1 MRYTG
6 RMNDKN
12 NANVKKKKIH
22 QCAICGKKFKALRS
36 RNLHKKTHYTSYE
49 CKICSKQF
57 TRLTS
62 LRKHM
67 QLPHKTHSTSLY
79 ECRICGKHYKQSFF
93 LKNHTRIAHIN
104 NQRGGRQSSS
114 SGSTNVAS
122 RSTQTAIN
130 NRVQIKTFVP
140 HGNNR

>member
-6 RMNDKN
+6 TMNDKN
-12 NANVKKKKIH
+12 NTNVKKKKIH
-22 QCAICGKKFKALRS
+22 QCPICGKKVKALRS

-79 ECRICGKHYKQSFF
+79 ECRICGKQYKQSFF
-93 LKNHTRIAHIN
+93 LKKNTLE
-104 NQRGGRQSSS
+104 
-114 SGSTNVAS
+114 
-122 RSTQTAIN
+122 
-130 NRVQIKTFVP
+130 
-140 HGNNR
+140 